1 LFDIWLAIRS
11 TSERLRVSDDKDT
24 NVLGPVNYWPYPRE
38 GFIFPKIRHF
48 ALIFHFFNVHHKA
61 ARRAGARGEPNER

>member
-1 LFDIWLAIRS
+1 MLRHN
-11 TSERLRVSDDKDT
+11 TSYQGER
-24 NVLGPVNYWPYPRE
+24 
-38 GFIFPKIRHF
+38 FIFPKIRDS